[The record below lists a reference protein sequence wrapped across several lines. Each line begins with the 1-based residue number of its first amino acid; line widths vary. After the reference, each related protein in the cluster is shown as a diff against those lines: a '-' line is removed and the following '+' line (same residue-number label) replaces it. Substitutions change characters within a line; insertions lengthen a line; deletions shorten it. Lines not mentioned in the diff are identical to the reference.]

1 MTANKAPE
9 HLQPLSTLGPMPDK
23 RAEENRDPD
32 DPVYLEYLEARG
44 FLERGD
50 YARAAMGFHN
60 AMHGYEDRG
69 DRAGMANAS
78 DRLGDA
84 CMGRAEYGMALANY
98 ERAYRICVEED
109 DSFSQLALN
118 KKMMQCCRKLGQLDR
133 ALAILDDMLE
143 HYRLM
148 KNPKGAV
155 ETLEHMAEAYLEQG
169 ERAKAADSYR
179 AAAGIHQNFRHA
191 RMAEELRQKAVA
203 LERD

>member
-1 MTANKAPE
+1 
-9 HLQPLSTLGPMPDK
+9 MPDR

-84 CMGRAEYGMALANY
+84 CMGREEYGMALANY

-148 KNPKGAV
+148 KNPKDEIG
-155 ETLEHMAEAYLEQG
+155 
-169 ERAKAADSYR
+169 RA
-179 AAAGIHQNFRHA
+179 H
-191 RMAEELRQKAVA
+191 V
-203 LERD
+203 